1 MEGNENNQNLQER
14 LDEAQ
19 NNNQFRNDS
28 DVNNRNALMNGARR
42 YDSSLTSGLNS
53 IKPSVNEQGVQSNS
67 QLNKQGNQGNSNQ
80 LNTQSNN
87 NQSVTNSNSGLSNQG
102 SVKGSNLVS
111 GLPGTGN
118 SLRKPN
124 NSNLNLKQQIAKQGI
139 KTAANTVG
147 LGGIANS
154 KIGDKIL
161 NNKLQNKSLFNG
173 LMGAGLGLGNKKDEE
188 NKDEN
193 NPEKS
198 EEKEEG
204 RFESVTGVVSKR
216 VLKWTAIIGI
226 PCALIVFG
234 CCIILATAQSYVS
247 ILGIDLSSSI
257 NTDAEDVQNK
267 LTGGESVLENDNVEQ
282 LITETSDEAYLDI
295 YDEKSYNMGINV
307 HLVARTHE
315 ANFDDL
321 SDYYSTQKVCR
332 NNTSDCRSGA
342 EYKFYL
348 KMYDLYYLYRN
359 KYKVKL
365 DLPLIM
371 STLFYNNDQMS
382 TVLKM
387 NLSDYD
393 RKTIV
398 ESDWNPTTTT
408 ELDWDYD
415 YESKY
420 NYLVS
425 NDSSMDMQVLAKN
438 MVSKTTTQKCVKDG
452 NIVKSEKIKDTEDDL
467 VCGEGETLEKGE
479 STYELDLDKYDEFLL
494 EYIEKK
500 YYLNRS
506 VDNPVVSNGPDY
518 VSSKYPSGSTSSS
531 SSGSD
536 SSGTSQQVSPTGT
549 AVIDQLNSIA
559 LGEVGNK
566 GTKYRTWFNG
576 FETSDEWCA
585 MFVSW
590 LFNQVGG
597 INKYIKK
604 YAGAGDIPRYSVPAG
619 YGVWYEDE
627 CSDSSTTPKAGDV
640 ILFTPTIFPQDKY
653 TSRHV
658 GYVYKVD
665 NEKVYTVE
673 GNTGTWD
680 SNTSSVMTHEYD
692 RKNCTING
700 YFRPNY

>member
-14 LDEAQ
+14 IDEAK

-53 IKPSVNEQGVQSNS
+53 INPSVNEKGVQSNP

-80 LNTQSNN
+80 LNTKSNQNN
-87 NQSVTNSNSGLSNQG
+87 NSLNQHNV
-102 SVKGSNLVS
+102 SSGSNVVS
-111 GLPGTGN
+111 GLPGVGS
-118 SLRKPN
+118 SLNKSN
-124 NSNLNLKQQIAKQGI
+124 NQSLNLKQKLAKDGI
-139 KTAANTVG
+139 KKAANTVG

-154 KIGDKIL
+154 KIGDKIF

-193 NPEKS
+193 NPEKPK
-198 EEKEEG
+198 EKEEG
-204 RFESVTGVVSKR
+204 RFESVTGVVNKR

-282 LITETSDEAYLDI
+282 LITEMSDEAYLDI
-295 YDEKSYNMGINV
+295 YDEKNYNTGINV

-415 YESKY
+415 YESKE

-452 NIVKSEKIKDTEDDL
+452 NTVKSEKIKDTEDDL
-467 VCGEGETLEKGE
+467 VCGDGETLEKGD
-479 STYELDLDKYDEFLL
+479 STYELDLDKYDDFLL

-518 VSSKYPSGSTSSS
+518 VSNKYPSSSKSSSSS
-531 SSGSD
+531 SSGSGKTGQQIS
-536 SSGTSQQVSPTGT
+536 SSGSE
-549 AVIDQLNSIA
+549 VIDKLVSIA
-559 LGEVGNK
+559 VGEEGND
-566 GTKYRTWFNG
+566 GSKYKTWFTGGNI
-576 FETSDEWCA
+576 SIEWCA
-585 MFVSW
+585 IFVSW
-590 LFNQVGG
+590 LFDQVDGLD
-597 INKYIKK
+597 KYVVSV
-604 YAGAGDIPRYSVPAG
+604 AGAGDFPRLSVPKG
-619 YGVWYEDE
+619 YGTWYESE
-627 CSDSSTTPKAGDV
+627 YSDPTTVPMAGDV
-640 ILFTPTIFPQDKY
+640 ILFTYNGIGYIPGGTDKY
-653 TSRHV
+653 YSQHV
-658 GYVYKVD
+658 GFVYKVD
-665 NEKVYTVE
+665 DDYVYTVE
-673 GNTGTWD
+673 GNSGTY
-680 SNTSSVMTHEYD
+680 NNYTSSVNLRKYD
-692 RKNCTING
+692 RKSGDING
-700 YFRPNY
+700 YYRPNY